1 MRLNSE
7 INKYIRATGFAD
19 SRFDTAATAE
29 AIAGELKG
37 REEVLV
43 AATTSAASGFL
54 GAATQ
59 QTTAFAV
66 TDKRMIF
73 GGLKGLFKKKW
84 NFMSLPL
91 EDIIE
96 VVVQPRVYNSVRTI
110 DIVHEGG
117 KINIGFRGV
126 SKETID
132 AFCRE
137 INKVLDE
144 LTTVE

>member
-1 MRLNSE
+1 MRSIAD
-7 INKYIRATGFAD
+7 INKYMGRTGFAD
-19 SRFDTAATAE
+19 QQHDTYVTAE
-29 AIAGELKG
+29 ALVGELRG
-37 REEVLV
+37 GEEVLV

-66 TDKRMIF
+66 TDERMIF

-84 NFMSLPL
+84 NFMSVPL

-96 VVVQPRVYNSVRTI
+96 VVTQPRVYNSVRTI
-110 DIVHEGG
+110 DIIHEGG
-117 KINIGFRGV
+117 KINIGFRNV

-137 INKVLDE
+137 INKAVDGCR
-144 LTTVE
+144 

>member
-1 MRLNSE
+1 MRTIAD
-7 INKYIRATGFAD
+7 INKYINTTGFVD
-19 SRFDTAATAE
+19 PRYNPSVTAE
-29 AIAGELKG
+29 ALSGELKSG
-37 REEVLV
+37 EEVLV

-73 GGLKGLFKKKW
+73 GGLKGLFRKKW
-84 NFMSLPL
+84 NFMSVPL

-110 DIVHEGG
+110 DIIHEGG

-137 INKVLDE
+137 INKVIKC
-144 LTTVE
+144 